1 MRITIDWVEMNTKWR
16 DNLLEYCIEEN
27 LDNNNNDIEYRVD
40 STFLYNIIDIEIR
53 EEKDE
58 CGDFEH

>member
-1 MRITIDWVEMNTKWR
+1 MNTKWR

-58 CGDFEH
+58 CGDFEHW